1 MSNTTNNEKRVVASF
16 IALDSYVQKSI
27 PTPTETKTGTFVR
40 WGSNNKYP
48 DYLLGLYNRSA
59 TLRSVIDG
67 CVDYIVGDDVLFRK
81 EAGYIINPE
90 GETASDLVRLLAN
103 DLKMTGGFAIEV
115 CRNDDGDV
123 VALRHL
129 PIRFLRSNKDN
140 TVFWYSEKWGGSSTP
155 EVMPAFMASIK
166 ESWPTMDDTER
177 KKAISSVF
185 YYKAD
190 HAQTYPSPCYRASIP
205 SCEIEANIDDFHLNS
220 LENGFTASAV
230 LAFHNGIP
238 SDEQKAE
245 IERNAQ
251 EKFTGHQNAA
261 RIFLSF
267 ADDKDHGVEVQT
279 ISAEDFGERYQA
291 LEKSARQ
298 KRFTS
303 FRAVPAIFGINPE
316 NNGFSATE
324 YAEAFKLF
332 NRTQIKPS
340 QQMIIDA
347 FAKIYGEDVLEIV
360 PFTLG
365 DEDTSATL
373 AADRGVGGTQALMA
387 VIESE
392 VLSLDQ
398 KRGTLKVVF
407 GLTAEQAG
415 EMLGAQPATI

>member
-40 WGSNNKYP
+40 WGDNNKYP

-59 TLRSVIDG
+59 TLRAAIDA
-67 CVDYIVGDDVLFRK
+67 CVDYITGDEVLFRN
-81 EAGYIINPE
+81 EADFVINPE
-90 GETASDLVRLLAN
+90 RQTVADLVGLLAM
-103 DLKMTGGFAIEV
+103 DFKMTGGFAIEV
-115 CRNDDGDV
+115 CRNDEGDV

-129 PIRFLRSNKDN
+129 PIRFIRSNKDN
-140 TVFWYSEKWGGSSTP
+140 TAFWYSEKWGGSTTP

-166 ESWPTMDDTER
+166 EKWPTMDDTER
-177 KKAISSVF
+177 KKAVSSVF

-190 HAQTYPSPCYRASIP
+190 PTQTYPSPCYRASIP

-220 LENGFTASAV
+220 LENGFAASAV

-238 SDEQKAE
+238 ADEQKAE

-291 LEKSARQ
+291 LEKSSKQ
-298 KRFTS
+298 KILTA
-303 FRAVPAIFGINPE
+303 FRATPNLLGIPTE
-316 NNGFSATE
+316 SLGFSSEE

-332 NRTQIKPS
+332 NRTQIRPVQKK
-340 QQMIIDA
+340 IADA
-347 FAKIYGEDVLEIV
+347 FAKIYGEAVLTIR
-360 PFTLG
+360 PFTLEG
-365 DEDTSATL
+365 DVETN
-373 AADRGVGGTQALMA
+373 VN
-387 VIESE
+387 
-392 VLSLDQ
+392 
-398 KRGTLKVVF
+398 
-407 GLTAEQAG
+407 
-415 EMLGAQPATI
+415 